1 MRQNP
6 RRLLWLVLL
15 QACATLLLLESSL
28 RLFGRLSRD
37 LNALLYVPSLRT
49 EYDDIRS
56 IEELLRGT
64 PLGFVPFTQW
74 KGFILNSR
82 SLRTKEYPVARSPGA
97 YRIAAIGD
105 SFTVGAGEYGK
116 TWPAVL
122 ERDLA
127 ALLRRP
133 VEVFALGVPG
143 VGPQFELKLW
153 ELERDLLRP
162 DLVVVAFFV
171 GNDFTDDE
179 EYGLHPSGE
188 TRLVRTSYTARL
200 ARNLYRV
207 WTEPRRGEGASPPPG
222 TSNRSGGFEV
232 PAGDM
237 ERLTFSA
244 ERHLQIEAY
253 RLQICL
259 REHRAEFLRLS
270 ANVARVLRRFQAEV
284 RAAGA
289 DFAIMIVPD
298 EFQVDEGLRREVLAL
313 LDLPSSEVDLDFP
326 QERLKQL
333 LDEAGIRHLDLLP
346 AFRDAGRSE
355 RLYYERNT
363 HWNDAGNALAAR
375 LLADDVHGFVAARG
389 EAPLR

>member
-1 MRQNP
+1 MRRNP

-15 QACATLLLLESSL
+15 QACTTLLLLESSL

-37 LNALLYVPSLRT
+37 LSALLYVPSLRT
-49 EYDDIRS
+49 EYDDIGS
-56 IEELLRGT
+56 IQELLRGT

-105 SFTVGAGEYGK
+105 SFTVGAGEYSK
-116 TWPAVL
+116 TWPALL
-122 ERDLA
+122 EHDLSA
-127 ALLRRP
+127 RLQRP

-162 DLVVVAFFV
+162 DLVIVAFFV

-188 TRLVRTSYTARL
+188 ARLVRTSYTARL
-200 ARNLYRV
+200 LRNLYRV
-207 WTEPRRGEGASPPPG
+207 RTERRRGEEVPPPG
-222 TSNRSGGFEV
+222 TSGRSGGYEV
-232 PAGDM
+232 PAGDI

-259 REHRAEFLRLS
+259 REHRADFLRLA
-270 ANVARVLRRFQAEV
+270 ANVARVLQRFQAEV

-289 DFAIMIVPD
+289 DFAVMIVPD
-298 EFQVDEGLRREVLAL
+298 EFQVDDGLRRDVLAL
-313 LDLPSSEVDLDFP
+313 LGLPSSEVDLDFP

-346 AFRDAGRSE
+346 AFRHAGRSE

-375 LLADDVHGFVAARG
+375 LLADDVRGLVAARA
-389 EAPLR
+389 ETPAR